1 MYQKLL
7 PLPKCG
13 AQMPLA
19 RPPLSSSDVAC
30 VLEWIAAR

>member
-19 RPPLSSSDVAC
+19 RPPLSGSDTAC
-30 VLEWIAAR
+30 VLAWIAAQ